1 MELFFNESL
10 TRLYKSAS
18 QKIRV
23 MSEDWVGN
31 NVYCPCC
38 GHDVLTHFEN
48 NRPVADFYCEG
59 CGETFEL
66 KSKEGRIG
74 RKIADGAYQTAIERI
89 TSNTNPDL
97 FVLSY
102 SPDHQVVGL
111 ELIPKFFFV
120 TDIIEKRKP
129 LAATARRAGW
139 TGCNILYSEIPRQG
153 RIRIIE
159 NSVETP
165 KQSVLDSYRQSR
177 SLMTD
182 DLTKREWLFD
192 VLQCVNSV
200 DRDEFTL
207 SDIYRFEEML
217 SQKHPLNHNLR
228 AKIRQQ
234 LQLLRDKG
242 YIVFLGNGRYRKIL

>member
-1 MELFFNESL
+1 MELFFNTALASG
-10 TRLYKSAS
+10 YKSPS

-23 MSEDWVGN
+23 MSEDWVAG

-38 GHDVLTHFEN
+38 GNDALTRFEN
-48 NRPVADFYCEG
+48 NRPVADFYCG
-59 CGETFEL
+59 ACGEIFEL
-66 KSKEGRIG
+66 KSKEGKIG
-74 RKIADGAYQTAIERI
+74 RKIVDGEYHTAIERI
-89 TSNTNPDL
+89 TSNSNPGL

-102 SPDHQVVGL
+102 SPALQVVGL
-111 ELIPKFFFV
+111 RLIPKFFFV
-120 TDIIEKRKP
+120 TDVIESRKP
-129 LAATARRAGW
+129 LAPTARRAGW

-153 RIRIIE
+153 RISIIE
-159 NSVETP
+159 DSVEAP
-165 KQSVLDSYRQSR
+165 KQAVLESYRQSKA
-177 SLMTD
+177 LMTD

-207 SDIYRFEEML
+207 SDIYRFEETL